1 MAETRKGV
9 SAKFIKMEKRYRTIF
24 LTAVLLLTG
33 LYFFP
38 LWSIELGAPQF
49 PEGLGFR
56 IWLDKI
62 TGFNENDLNSIN
74 GLNHYIGMQAIQ
86 PDSIPELKYMPY
98 IVGAMIF
105 LGLISFLINKKP
117 VYLSWLI
124 LMAIVLIAGLVDFYI
139 WEYNYGHNLNP
150 MAAIKIPGTSF
161 QPPLIGSKQ
170 ILNMR
175 AVSLPDIGGILVLVS
190 TIMIIYTLIK
200 SRKQKNA

>member
-1 MAETRKGV
+1 M
-9 SAKFIKMEKRYRTIF
+9 
-24 LTAVLLLTG
+24 LLLTG

>member
-1 MAETRKGV
+1 M
-9 SAKFIKMEKRYRTIF
+9 
-24 LTAVLLLTG
+24 LLLTG

-124 LMAIVLIAGLVDFYI
+124 LMTIVLIAGLVDFYI

-175 AVSLPDIGGILVLVS
+175 AVSLPDIGGILVFVS